1 MGTCLWDWKG
11 FKLGVLQFRV
21 GAGPRGHWEGGW
33 MANLMLDDDA
43 FLASMETQVP
53 WVQVSRS
60 LSLLLMV
67 KPLVFLVVVGMGRVH
82 CLTNDV

>member
-21 GAGPRGHWEGGW
+21 G

-43 FLASMETQVP
+43 FLPSMETQAP

-82 CLTNDV
+82 SLTNDV